1 MKIIKDTKSFG
12 VLKELLILLILLW
25 SSSILVVHGSSSTAE
40 SSSNNVIP
48 AAGAAADD
56 PYPFSPIAID
66 PLHFP
71 ANFFFGTASAA
82 YQVEG
87 AHNRSGKGPSIWDTF
102 SHEHPER
109 ITDGSNGDVAVDFY
123 DKYKEDIKIMSSELG
138 MNAFRFSIS
147 WPRVIPS
154 GRVSEGVNEEG
165 IAFYNSVINDSI
177 ANGLEPFVTIFH
189 WDVPQALEDKYGGFL
204 SQRIVSDYKDFA
216 ELCFQRFGDRVK
228 HWITFNEP
236 YEFSMGGWESG
247 SSAPGRCS
255 SWVNRACQ
263 AGDSS
268 TEPYIIAHNLLLAH
282 AHAVNLF
289 KTKYQDLDSTPKGK
303 IGITLDVTWSIPLS
317 DSHEDIEA
325 AHRNL
330 DFTFGWFLDP
340 IVYGHYP
347 MTMRTLV
354 PKRLPEFTW
363 DQKQMLKNSYDFVGI
378 NSYTSTYVSANFT
391 PDPNPNHIRVSTDK
405 RVTLSD
411 YKNGKPIGEQ
421 ASPSWL
427 YVYPEGILD
436 VLKYTKD
443 TYKNPIIYITEN
455 GIGDPLDLSLQDA
468 AKDTWRINYHGRHL
482 LYIRRAICDYKVR
495 VEGYFVWT
503 YVDNLEWSSGYTIR
517 MGLYNV
523 DRSTK
528 ELTRSPKWSAK
539 IFHDFLNRNGHSGGG
554 GQGEGGGDGI
564 LPDAC
569 RRLIPIRPKTV
580 THDEL

>member
-1 MKIIKDTKSFG
+1 MKTIKDDTNKSFA
-12 VLKELLILLILLW
+12 VLKELLLILLVLW
-25 SSSILVVHGSSSTAE
+25 SSSSLVVHGSSSTAE
-40 SSSNNVIP
+40 SPPSNDVIP
-48 AAGAAADD
+48 ASAAAAGDND
-56 PYPFSPIAID
+56 STPFSLVID
-66 PLHFP
+66 RLHFP
-71 ANFFFGTASAA
+71 ANFYFGTATAA

-87 AHNRSGKGPSIWDTF
+87 AYNRSGKGPSIWDTF

-123 DKYKEDIKIMSSELG
+123 DKYKEDIERMSSELG
-138 MNAFRFSIS
+138 MNAIRFSIS

-154 GRVSEGVNEEG
+154 GRVREGVNEEG
-165 IAFYNSVINDSI
+165 IAFYNNVIDYAI

-189 WDVPQALEDKYGGFL
+189 WDLPQALEDKYGGFL
-204 SQRIVSDYKDFA
+204 SHRIVADYKDFA

-255 SWVNRACQ
+255 SWVDRACQ

-282 AHAVNLF
+282 AEAVNLF
-289 KTKYQDLDSTPKGK
+289 KTKYQATTKGK

-347 MTMRTLV
+347 ITMRTLV

-363 DQKQMLKNSYDFVGI
+363 DQKHMLKNSYDFIGI
-378 NSYTSTYVSANFT
+378 NSYTSTYASANFT
-391 PDPNPNHIRVSTDK
+391 PDSNPNHIRVSTDK
-405 RVTLSD
+405 RVTLSQ
-411 YKNGKPIGEQ
+411 YKNGKPIGDQ

-436 VLKYTKD
+436 ILKYTKD
-443 TYKNPIIYITEN
+443 TYRNPIIYITEN
-455 GIGDPLDLSLQDA
+455 GIGDPQNLTLQEA

-482 LYIRRAICDYKVR
+482 VNIRRAICDHKVR

-503 YVDNLEWSSGYTIR
+503 FTDNLEWSSGYTIR
-517 MGLYNV
+517 MGLYGI

-528 ELTRSPKWSAK
+528 ELTRIPKWSVK
-539 IFHDFLNRNGHSGGG
+539 TFHDFLKMNANS
-554 GQGEGGGDGI
+554 GGGDGI

-569 RRLIPIRPKTV
+569 SRLIPIRPTTV